1 MFWFL
6 RRLFHGGRF
15 GMLWCSFLHN
25 YSPMWPIRD
34 HYESRT
40 CGRQH
45 RVPWAE
51 PERTGAPL
59 IRQPLLPSLG
69 STLVPELLLR
79 AVSGAPSLR
88 GQSIAPDSSATA
100 AVEHFV
106 ASQEHPCRSGRK
118 LAARTRFAYSLQVGE
133 RALARAQDL
142 EGNAYGT
149 VNTARQTP

>member
-25 YSPMWPIRD
+25 SPMWPIRD
-34 HYESRT
+34 HYECRT

-59 IRQPLLPSLG
+59 FRQALLPSLG
-69 STLVPELLLR
+69 STLVPELLLT
-79 AVSGAPSLR
+79 VSGAPSLR

-100 AVEHFV
+100 AAVLEHFV
-106 ASQEHPCRSGRK
+106 ASQEHP
-118 LAARTRFAYSLQVGE
+118 
-133 RALARAQDL
+133 
-142 EGNAYGT
+142 
-149 VNTARQTP
+149 